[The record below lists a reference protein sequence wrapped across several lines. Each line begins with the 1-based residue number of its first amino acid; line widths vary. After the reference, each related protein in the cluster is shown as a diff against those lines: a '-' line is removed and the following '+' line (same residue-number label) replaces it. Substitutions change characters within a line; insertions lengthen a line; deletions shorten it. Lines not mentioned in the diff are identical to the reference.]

1 MSLCNLPTFSF
12 AFTLPGFS
20 FTLPSLPTF
29 SLSFTLPCPL
39 D

>member
-1 MSLCNLPTFSF
+1 MTNCKLPTFSF

-20 FTLPSLPTF
+20 FKLPALPSF
-29 SLSFTLPCPL
+29 SISLHIPCPL